1 MRSINV
7 RDYGIL
13 PGEGRDNVFALRSL
27 LDEIR
32 REEDIELVFSEGT
45 YHFFQENASE
55 ILLFIPNHDE
65 DGIKKA
71 AFDLTGMKHLTI
83 TGNHSAFMFHTE
95 IIPFLIR
102 DCDTVEIRGISID
115 YARPGYSQ
123 GVILSCSSMSM
134 TIQVDKSEFPYY
146 VKGRRLYFIGENYCH
161 ELVRWMEL
169 DRDFQKP
176 VYGLV
181 DRTFNLY
188 DAGEAALWSE
198 IEPGVLKVE
207 LMEGEKPFEEVSKPG
222 DYLILRH
229 HPRSA
234 PAFYAENSKKISLT
248 DVDIYHATGMGV
260 IAQRTEDLDLCRVRI
275 MRHPTKKH
283 VFSAEADGLHF
294 VSCKGRIHIKDC
306 LIENQLDDPIN
317 IHGVYGKITKVMENG
332 SFFVHLMHHQQKGA
346 LLLKEGEP
354 FRLLDPETMLPVAE
368 STAVHVKRLNRDVLL
383 VEPGDILPSVK
394 AGWALENMEWIP
406 DVLVEGCTMRNNRAR
421 GILPTSAGKVVIRNN
436 VFQVPG
442 AGVLIEGDCRS
453 WFESGAVKHVQI
465 LDNLFDCCAY
475 VPNWGYAPIQIT
487 PGAARYAEG
496 KAYHGTVEIRKN
508 TFRCMDKRLLFAK
521 NVEKIL
527 WKDNIIEHVDTYP
540 PKDGEAFT
548 LEHVLN
554 VKM

>member
-13 PGEGRDNVFALRSL
+13 PGNGRDNVFALREL

-32 REEDIELVFSEGT
+32 QEDGTELIFPEGE
-45 YHFFQENASE
+45 YHFFEEDAAE

-65 DGIKKA
+65 DGIKKV

-83 TGNHSAFMFHTE
+83 TGNHSTFLFHTE
-95 IIPFLIR
+95 LIPFLIR
-102 DCDTVEIRGISID
+102 HCDTVKIRGIAVD
-115 YARPGYSQ
+115 YARPGCSQ
-123 GVILSCSSMSM
+123 GVILTCSPMSM
-134 TIQVDKSEFPYY
+134 TIQVNKEEFPYFI
-146 VKGRRLYFIGENYCH
+146 KGRRLYFVGENYCH

-169 DRDFQKP
+169 DKDFQKP

-188 DAGEAALWSE
+188 DAGEAAQWSE

-207 LMEGEKPFEEVSKPG
+207 LMEGENPFEEASKPG

-234 PAFYAENSKKISLT
+234 PAFYAESSKNVCFT
-248 DVDIYHATGMGV
+248 DIDIYHATGMGV
-260 IAQRTEDLDLCRVRI
+260 IAQRTENLDLTRVRI
-275 MRHPTKKH
+275 MRHPMKKH
-283 VFSAEADGLHF
+283 VFTAEADGLHF
-294 VSCKGRIHIKDC
+294 VSCKGRIQIKDC
-306 LIENQLDDPIN
+306 LVENQLDDPIN
-317 IHGVYGKITKVMENG
+317 IHGVYGKIGKVLENG

-346 LLLKEGEP
+346 ILLKDREP
-354 FRLLDPETMLPVAE
+354 FQVVDSKTMLPASEAVA
-368 STAVHVKRLNRDVLL
+368 AHVKRLNRDVIL
-383 VEPGDILPSVK
+383 VEPKEPILNIK
-394 AGWALENMEWIP
+394 EGWAIENTEWIP

-421 GILPTSAGKVVIRNN
+421 GILPTSAGDVVIRNN

-453 WFESGAVKHVQI
+453 WFESGAVKRIQI

-487 PGAARYAEG
+487 PGASRYVDGE
-496 KAYHGTVEIRKN
+496 AYHGTVEIRKN

-521 NVEKIL
+521 NVETIL